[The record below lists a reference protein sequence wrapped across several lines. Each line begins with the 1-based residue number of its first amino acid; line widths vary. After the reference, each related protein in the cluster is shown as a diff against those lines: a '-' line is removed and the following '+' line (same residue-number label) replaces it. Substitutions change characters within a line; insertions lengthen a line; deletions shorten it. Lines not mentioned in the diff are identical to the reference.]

1 MSKVWKWIIGILI
14 VLVVAAVVVGGVV
27 MVRNRT
33 FMASRVRP
41 MTFGTGQT
49 RPNFQGTPV
58 APGAPNAQGT
68 PNVPAAPNGQNRPTM
83 PYGYNGQNRPMM
95 PYGYNGQ
102 NRPMMPYGYNGQN
115 RPMTPYGF
123 NGQNHP
129 MGGWSGRGPMMERGS
144 HFGMLGMGFIF
155 LGGMLFSIV
164 PLVILALVAF
174 LFYQLGK
181 RAGINSVKNQ
191 SPSSSEP
198 APVETTGRGRRV
210 AKS

>member
-33 FMASRVRP
+33 FMANRVRP

-49 RPNFQGTPV
+49 RPNLQGTPV

-68 PNVPAAPNGQNRPTM
+68 PSAPNTAP
-83 PYGYNGQNRPMM
+83 NGQNRPMM
-95 PYGYNGQ
+95 PYGNNGQ
-102 NRPMMPYGYNGQN
+102 NRPMMPYGNNGQKG
-115 RPMTPYGF
+115 PMMPYGF

-144 HFGMLGMGFIF
+144 HFGMFGMGFIF

-174 LFYQLGK
+174 LFFQLGK

-191 SPSSSEP
+191 SPASSEP
-198 APVETTGRGRRV
+198 APVETTSRRRRV

>member
-33 FMASRVRP
+33 FMANRVRP

-49 RPNFQGTPV
+49 RPNLQGMPV

-68 PNVPAAPNGQNRPTM
+68 PSVPNTAP
-83 PYGYNGQNRPMM
+83 NGQNRPMM
-95 PYGYNGQ
+95 PYG
-102 NRPMMPYGYNGQN
+102 
-115 RPMTPYGF
+115 F
-123 NGQNHP
+123 NGQHP
-129 MGGWSGRGPMMERGS
+129 SMGGWSHRGPMMERGS
-144 HFGMLGMGFIF
+144 HFGMLGMGFLF
-155 LGGMLFSIV
+155 LGGMVFSIV

-181 RAGINSVKNQ
+181 RAGLNEVKNQ
-191 SPSSSEP
+191 SPASGEP
-198 APVETTGRGRRV
+198 TPVETTGRGRRV

>member
-33 FMASRVRP
+33 YMANRVRP

-49 RPNFQGTPV
+49 RPNLQGTPV

-68 PNVPAAPNGQNRPTM
+68 PSGPNTAPNGQNRPMM
-83 PYGYNGQNRPMM
+83 PGGNNGQNRPMM
-95 PYGYNGQ
+95 PYGFNGQ
-102 NRPMMPYGYNGQN
+102 NRPMMPYG
-115 RPMTPYGF
+115 F
-123 NGQNHP
+123 NGQHQP
-129 MGGWSGRGPMMERGS
+129 MGGGPMMERGQN
-144 HFGMLGMGFIF
+144 FGMFGMGFMF
-155 LGGMLFSIV
+155 LAGMLFSIV

-191 SPSSSEP
+191 SPASSEP
-198 APVETTGRGRRV
+198 APVETTGRRRR
-210 AKS
+210 ATKS

>member
-27 MVRNRT
+27 MVRNRA
-33 FMASRVRP
+33 FMANRVRP

-49 RPNFQGTPV
+49 RPNLQGTPV

-68 PNVPAAPNGQNRPTM
+68 PSAPNTAP
-83 PYGYNGQNRPMM
+83 NGQNRPMM

-102 NRPMMPYGYNGQN
+102 NRPMMPYGFYGQHN
-115 RPMTPYGF
+115 
-123 NGQNHP
+123 NP
-129 MGGWSGRGPMMERGS
+129 MGGWGERGPMMERGS
-144 HFGMLGMGFIF
+144 HFGMFGMGFLF

-174 LFYQLGK
+174 LFFQLGK
-181 RAGINSVKNQ
+181 RAGLNSVKNQ
-191 SPSSSEP
+191 SSASSDP